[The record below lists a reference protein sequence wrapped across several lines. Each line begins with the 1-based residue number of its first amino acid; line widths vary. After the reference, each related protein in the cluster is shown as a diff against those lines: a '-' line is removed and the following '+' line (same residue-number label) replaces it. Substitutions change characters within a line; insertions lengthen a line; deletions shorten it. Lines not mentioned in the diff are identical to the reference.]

1 MDGSVVLIL
10 LIIVV
15 VVVILI
21 MKNIENSK
29 KMKDLKTAMI
39 ARSTL
44 TDTEIASIRK
54 DVIQPTVVA
63 PIINKIEQDE
73 DIETVGDQS
82 LALDED
88 PTIEYD
94 EMANDAGIVKIAPP
108 QMDNSWTESRQV
120 EPVKDLSVGIAITND
135 VSKKEILQTGKT
147 SSKYPIKNGTGVRAE
162 CADGKCGDPSKY
174 PAQRQMGSIRR
185 MDGTHSNME
194 AVRIAARNAA
204 QKRDSDVKRVLDEKI
219 QSQAK
224 YAAMKRQQYVD
235 TSKIKQYDVRP
246 LKAPSAKLFRPTVM
260 PPGDEMVGSLSERNG
275 ITTAKM
281 KADLERMIA
290 KNMKADDDAR
300 KASQNASMKAMI
312 HVKSPIRKISKD
324 IDVATSIEARNIAKK
339 LAMENAIKLEQ
350 ADIKSLNETG
360 FTVKEAQKRAAMK
373 IQQVAQDARE
383 AAEQREKEEKMKN
396 VMKAQQVAMKAQ
408 QVAMKAQQAAEQREK
423 EEMEAA
429 QAAMKA
435 QQVAMKAQQAAEQ
448 REKEEMEAAQA
459 AMKAQQ
465 AAEQGEKEEMEAV
478 QAAMKAAVM
487 NVEGYE
493 LMKPW
498 GSMVY

>member
-54 DVIQPTVVA
+54 DVIQQPVVA
-63 PIINKIEQDE
+63 PIINKIEQVE

-88 PTIEYD
+88 QTIEYD
-94 EMANDAGIVKIAPP
+94 EMANDSGIVKIAPP

-135 VSKKEILQTGKT
+135 VSKKENLQTGKT
-147 SSKYPIKNGTGVRAE
+147 SSKYPIKKGTGVRAE

-174 PAQRQMGSIRR
+174 PMQMPIGSIRR
-185 MDGTHSNME
+185 MDGTHSIINTD
-194 AVRIAARNAA
+194 ALRDAARNAA
-204 QKRDSDVKRVLDEKI
+204 QKRDTEIKRVLDKKI

-224 YAAMKRQQYVD
+224 YAAMKRQQYDD
-235 TSKIKQYDVRP
+235 TGKIKQYDVRP
-246 LKAPSAKLFRPTVM
+246 LKAPSAKLIRPTVM
-260 PPGDEMVGSLSERNG
+260 SFSDEMVGSLSERTG

-281 KADLERMIA
+281 QADRERMIA
-290 KNMKADDDAR
+290 KNMKADDYAR

-312 HVKSPIRKISKD
+312 QANSPIRKVSKN
-324 IDVATSIEARNIAKK
+324 INIATSIEADDVAKK
-339 LAMENAIKLEQ
+339 IAMENAIKLEQ
-350 ADIKSLNETG
+350 ADIKSLKETG
-360 FTVKEAQKRAAMK
+360 FTVKEVQKRATMK
-373 IQQVAQDARE
+373 AQQAAQDAIETGKRI
-383 AAEQREKEEKMKN
+383 EKEEKMKA
-396 VMKAQQVAMKAQ
+396 VMKAQQD
-408 QVAMKAQQAAEQREK
+408 
-423 EEMEAA
+423 
-429 QAAMKA
+429 
-435 QQVAMKAQQAAEQ
+435 
-448 REKEEMEAAQA
+448 
-459 AMKAQQ
+459 
-465 AAEQGEKEEMEAV
+465 
-478 QAAMKAAVM
+478 AMKAAQQAEKEERMKAAMEAATM

>member
-54 DVIQPTVVA
+54 DVIQQPVVA
-63 PIINKIEQDE
+63 PIINKIEQVE

-88 PTIEYD
+88 QTIEYD
-94 EMANDAGIVKIAPP
+94 EMANDSGIVKIAPP

-120 EPVKDLSVGIAITND
+120 EPVKDLSVGIAIAND

-194 AVRIAARNAA
+194 AARIAARKAA

-224 YAAMKRQQYVD
+224 YAAMKQQQQYVD

-246 LKAPSAKLFRPTVM
+246 LKAPSAELFRPTVM
-260 PPGDEMVGSLSERNG
+260 PFGDEMVGSLSERTG

-281 KADLERMIA
+281 KADRERMIA

-300 KASQNASMKAMI
+300 KAYQNESMKAMI
-312 HVKSPIRKISKD
+312 QVKSPIRKISKD
-324 IDVATSIEARNIAKK
+324 IDVATSIEASNIAKNV
-339 LAMENAIKLEQ
+339 AMENAIKLEQ

-373 IQQVAQDARE
+373 IQQVAQDAME
-383 AAEQREKEEKMKN
+383 AAERAEREEKMKN
-396 VMKAQQVAMKAQ
+396 VMKAQQVAMKAAKEAAERAEKEKRMEADMEAQ
-408 QVAMKAQQAAEQREK
+408 RVAMKAAT
-423 EEMEAA
+423 
-429 QAAMKA
+429 MK
-435 QQVAMKAQQAAEQ
+435 
-448 REKEEMEAAQA
+448 
-459 AMKAQQ
+459 
-465 AAEQGEKEEMEAV
+465 
-478 QAAMKAAVM
+478 
-487 NVEGYE
+487 VEGYE
-493 LMKPW
+493 IMKVEGYEIMKPW

>member
-15 VVVILI
+15 VIVILI

-44 TDTEIASIRK
+44 TDTEIARMRK
-54 DVIQPTVVA
+54 DVIQPTIVA
-63 PIINKIEQDE
+63 PINNKIEPAE

-88 PTIEYD
+88 PVNEYN
-94 EMANDAGIVKIAPP
+94 EMADDSGIRKITPPETDENWVK
-108 QMDNSWTESRQV
+108 TRQV
-120 EPVKDLSVGIAITND
+120 EPVKDLSIGIAIAND

-147 SSKYPIKNGTGVRAE
+147 SSKYPIKNGTGIRAE

-174 PAQRQMGSIRR
+174 PPQRQMGSIRR
-185 MDGTHSNME
+185 MDGTYSNME
-194 AVRIAARNAA
+194 AARIAARNAA
-204 QKRDSDVKRVLDEKI
+204 QKRDSDVKRVLHEKI

-224 YAAMKRQQYVD
+224 YAAAKRQQYVD
-235 TSKIKQYDVRP
+235 TSKIKQYDVRS
-246 LKAPSAKLFRPTVM
+246 LKAPPAKLVRPTVM
-260 PPGDEMVGSLSERNG
+260 QPKKRPCSDFGDGYRDDGMGCWLGDEMVVSLSERTG

-281 KADLERMIA
+281 KADRERMIE
-290 KNMKADDDAR
+290 KNMKLDDDAR

-312 HVKSPIRKISKD
+312 QVKSPIRKISKN
-324 IDVATSIEARNIAKK
+324 IDVATSIEASNIAKK
-339 LAMENAIKLEQ
+339 VAMENAIKLEQ

-360 FTVKEAQKRAAMK
+360 FTVKETQRRAAMK
-373 IQQVAQDARE
+373 IQQVAQDAMK
-383 AAEQREKEEKMKN
+383 AAEQAEKEEKMKN
-396 VMKAQQVAMKAQ
+396 VMKAQQ
-408 QVAMKAQQAAEQREK
+408 
-423 EEMEAA
+423 
-429 QAAMKA
+429 AAMKA
-435 QQVAMKAQQAAEQ
+435 AEQAEKEAAEQ
-448 REKEEMEAAQA
+448 AEEEEK
-459 AMKAQQ
+459 MK
-465 AAEQGEKEEMEAV
+465 AV
-478 QAAMKAAVM
+478 QAAMKAAMM

-493 LMKPW
+493 IMKPW

>member
-54 DVIQPTVVA
+54 DVIQQPVVA
-63 PIINKIEQDE
+63 PIINKIEQVE

-88 PTIEYD
+88 QTIEYD
-94 EMANDAGIVKIAPP
+94 EMANDSGIVKIAPP

-135 VSKKEILQTGKT
+135 VSKKENLQTGKT
-147 SSKYPIKNGTGVRAE
+147 SSKYPIKKGTGVRAE

-174 PAQRQMGSIRR
+174 PMQMPFGSIRR
-185 MDGTHSNME
+185 MDGTHSNINTE
-194 AVRIAARNAA
+194 ALRDAARNAA

-246 LKAPSAKLFRPTVM
+246 LKAPSAELFRPTVM
-260 PPGDEMVGSLSERNG
+260 PFGDEMVGSLSERTG

-281 KADLERMIA
+281 KADRERMIA

-300 KASQNASMKAMI
+300 KAYQNESMKAMI
-312 HVKSPIRKISKD
+312 QVKSPIRKISKD
-324 IDVATSIEARNIAKK
+324 IDVATSIEASNIAKNV
-339 LAMENAIKLEQ
+339 AMENAIKLEQ

-373 IQQVAQDARE
+373 IQQVAQDAME
-383 AAEQREKEEKMKN
+383 AAERAEREEKMKN
-396 VMKAQQVAMKAQ
+396 VMKAQQVAMKAAKEAAERAEKEKRMEADMEAQ
-408 QVAMKAQQAAEQREK
+408 RVAMKAAT
-423 EEMEAA
+423 
-429 QAAMKA
+429 MK
-435 QQVAMKAQQAAEQ
+435 
-448 REKEEMEAAQA
+448 
-459 AMKAQQ
+459 
-465 AAEQGEKEEMEAV
+465 
-478 QAAMKAAVM
+478 
-487 NVEGYE
+487 VEGYE
-493 LMKPW
+493 IMKVEGYEIMKPW

>member
-54 DVIQPTVVA
+54 DVIQPPLVA
-63 PIINKIEQDE
+63 PIINKIEQVE

-88 PTIEYD
+88 QTIEYD
-94 EMANDAGIVKIAPP
+94 EMANDSGIVKIAPP
-108 QMDNSWTESRQV
+108 QIDNSWTESRQV
-120 EPVKDLSVGIAITND
+120 EPVKDLSVGIAIAND

-194 AVRIAARNAA
+194 AARIAARKAA

-260 PPGDEMVGSLSERNG
+260 PFGDEMVGSLSERTG

-281 KADLERMIA
+281 KADRERMIA

-300 KASQNASMKAMI
+300 KAYQNASMKAMI
-312 HVKSPIRKISKD
+312 QVKSPIRKISKD
-324 IDVATSIEARNIAKK
+324 IDVATSIEASNIAKNV
-339 LAMENAIKLEQ
+339 AMENAIKLEQ

-373 IQQVAQDARE
+373 IQQVAQDAME
-383 AAEQREKEEKMKN
+383 AAERAEREEKMKN
-396 VMKAQQVAMKAQ
+396 VMKAQQVAVKAAKEAAAKAEKEKRMEADMEAQ
-408 QVAMKAQQAAEQREK
+408 RVAMKAAKEAAEQAEK
-423 EEMEAA
+423 EKRMEAEMEA
-429 QAAMKA
+429 QR
-435 QQVAMKAQQAAEQ
+435 VAMEA
-448 REKEEMEAAQA
+448 EMEAQRVA
-459 AMKAQQ
+459 
-465 AAEQGEKEEMEAV
+465 MEA
-478 QAAMKAAVM
+478 ATMK
-487 NVEGYE
+487 VEGYE
-493 LMKPW
+493 IMKPW